1 VNLRCMTCQSVFREA
16 DAISDLHCPEC
27 HGTQL
32 WETAAKTDDQ
42 LADEQFAAEAEESSA
57 ELEAVARRRIEA
69 RGIADELVDV
79 LRDVMGGAR

>member
-1 VNLRCMTCQSVFREA
+1 MNLRCLQCQAVFREFY
-16 DAISDLHCPEC
+16 AIDDEYCPEC

-32 WETAAKTDDQ
+32 WETAAQTDDQ

-57 ELEAVARRRIEA
+57 ELEAIARRRIEA
-69 RGIADELVDV
+69 RGIAAELVDV